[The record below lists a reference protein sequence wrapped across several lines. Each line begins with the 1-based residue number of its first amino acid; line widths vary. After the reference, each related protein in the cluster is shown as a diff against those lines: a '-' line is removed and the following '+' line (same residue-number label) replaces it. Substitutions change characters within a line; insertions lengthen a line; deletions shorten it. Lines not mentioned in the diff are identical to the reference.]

1 MLFFK
6 LDERIQFFTMLP
18 YLNKYSIMPPLLL
31 ACFIFPEAVLSVSSA
46 SLSPRG
52 NELFP
57 QLRNCLHSRLR
68 EMHST
73 TFIYVNVIFFILH
86 VEVASFF
93 APLTS
98 NSVFPHGRAYFNLL
112 MSTND
117 HDKLDCKKVESPNQE
132 AILSETVMNKRLI
145 ELGSEPIDFDLIKK
159 TIAEW
164 SKPLPQKYFS
174 QPIILAGPSG
184 VGKGRLVK
192 ALMKD
197 YKKFFAKIVTHT
209 TRG

>member
-1 MLFFK
+1 
-6 LDERIQFFTMLP
+6 
-18 YLNKYSIMPPLLL
+18 
-31 ACFIFPEAVLSVSSA
+31 
-46 SLSPRG
+46 
-52 NELFP
+52 
-57 QLRNCLHSRLR
+57 
-68 EMHST
+68 MHSA

-93 APLTS
+93 APLAS
-98 NSVFPHGRAYFNLL
+98 NSIIPHFNFL

-117 HDKLDCKKVESPNQE
+117 HGNVDCKKVESPNQE

>member
-1 MLFFK
+1 MLLIVPTLSIFHVGIACEEETLSQRWSLGCTFF
-6 LDERIQFFTMLP
+6 
-18 YLNKYSIMPPLLL
+18 
-31 ACFIFPEAVLSVSSA
+31 
-46 SLSPRG
+46 
-52 NELFP
+52 
-57 QLRNCLHSRLR
+57 SRSRYR
-68 EMHST
+68 EMQST
-73 TFIYVNVIFFILH
+73 IFIYVNVIFFILH

-93 APLTS
+93 APLKSISAFTHDRSYLRLLLSS
-98 NSVFPHGRAYFNLL
+98 ND
-112 MSTND
+112 ND
-117 HDKLDCKKVESPNQE
+117 KVDFKKTESSNQE
-132 AILSETVMNKRLI
+132 AISSETVMNKRLI
-145 ELGSEPIDFDLIKK
+145 ELGSEPIDFELIKR

>member
-1 MLFFK
+1 
-6 LDERIQFFTMLP
+6 
-18 YLNKYSIMPPLLL
+18 
-31 ACFIFPEAVLSVSSA
+31 
-46 SLSPRG
+46 
-52 NELFP
+52 
-57 QLRNCLHSRLR
+57 
-68 EMHST
+68 MHSA

-98 NSVFPHGRAYFNLL
+98 KSTFPLDRSDLSLL
-112 MSTND
+112 MSSD
-117 HDKLDCKKVESPNQE
+117 DIERIDCRKSENLHQE
-132 AILSETVMNKRLI
+132 AILSEIVMNKRLI
-145 ELGSEPIDFDLIKK
+145 EQGSEPIDFDLLKR

-164 SKPLPQKYFS
+164 SKPLPQTYFS

-192 ALMKD
+192 ALLKD
-197 YKKFFAKIVTHT
+197 YKKFFAKIVTYT